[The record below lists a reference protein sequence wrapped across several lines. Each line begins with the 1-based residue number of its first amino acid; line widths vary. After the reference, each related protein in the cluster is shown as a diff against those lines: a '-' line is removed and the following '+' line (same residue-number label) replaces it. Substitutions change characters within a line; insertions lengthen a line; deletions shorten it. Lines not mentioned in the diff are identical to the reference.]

1 MARPGLTSGCADDS
15 GSRLKPSSKVGT
27 LREALPGEPIM
38 GIAERIYEI
47 AKELPEATAA
57 EVLEFAETRRCT
69 AAAKTAEEAHRAAA
83 LALLDKHTG
92 RFKAVKFNR
101 AELYDRAGLR

>member
-1 MARPGLTSGCADDS
+1 
-15 GSRLKPSSKVGT
+15 
-27 LREALPGEPIM
+27 M

-57 EVLEFAETRRCT
+57 EVLEYAEAKRCKT
-69 AAAKTAEEAHRAAA
+69 SANSVEAAGRAAA
-83 LALLDKHTG
+83 LALLDKHAG

-101 AELYDRAGLR
+101 AELHDRARLR